1 MFEKIKNSI
10 RWILGVLGILFLF
23 DLYRRFREDPTSIDP
38 SDILDKIKEGEEK
51 LKEIDKDNPAIQD
64 ILDRWNK

>member
-10 RWILGVLGILFLF
+10 HWILGILGVLFLF
-23 DLYRRFREDPTSIDP
+23 DLYRRFREDPTDIDP